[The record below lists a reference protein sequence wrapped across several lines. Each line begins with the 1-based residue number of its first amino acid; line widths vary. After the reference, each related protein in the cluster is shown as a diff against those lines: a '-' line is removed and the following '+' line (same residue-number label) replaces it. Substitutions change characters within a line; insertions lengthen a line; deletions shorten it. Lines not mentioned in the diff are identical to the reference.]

1 MVFIAATVPLLLSGN
16 TKRSEF
22 RMAPVD
28 SPLKVA
34 YSKVSSRTH
43 HYCVIAENV
52 SVLPISRGCKIH
64 PPPVAHA
71 TAYKLVGLG

>member
-43 HYCVIAENV
+43 HHCVTAENV
-52 SVLPISRGCKIH
+52 FCLYLEVVKYTPLLRTPLR
-64 PPPVAHA
+64 
-71 TAYKLVGLG
+71 TN